1 MGRIKLLSELIKAV
15 GKKNK
20 KTLKNTKPTTIKG
33 VNIKTKAG
41 KKFGEKVKNQPK
53 LIAGQKP
60 KGMRDDLPADIDKPS
75 FFKKGSIDASF
86 RDKNPTKKQAGG
98 ALVSLRRRGLD
109 KGRRDMLN
117 TFKEAKKNK
126 PDGRMNLDDIKKVEA
141 RKKARLGK
149 ASTKALKARGMKDGG
164 GLRDK
169 PEGNKG
175 LPKLPTEVRNK
186 MGFKK
191 DGGLVSAT
199 AKLKAQGLT
208 HGGPVRGKA
217 RGMGAATKGGGYNV

>member
-41 KKFGEKVKNQPK
+41 KEFGEKVKNQPK
-53 LIAGQKP
+53 RIRGQKP
-60 KGMRDDLPADIDKPS
+60 EGMRDDLPADIDKPS
-75 FFKKGSIDASF
+75 FLKKRSIASSF
-86 RDKNPTKKQAGG
+86 RDKAVADRKMDIKRQIAKERATFKPRVRTRAINEAFAKALNEKDARKARRMLEDIKKMNKGG
-98 ALVSLRRRGLD
+98 AL
-109 KGRRDMLN
+109 K
-117 TFKEAKKNK
+117 
-126 PDGRMNLDDIKKVEA
+126 DI
-141 RKKARLGK
+141 
-149 ASTKALKARGMKDGG
+149 
-164 GLRDK
+164 

-175 LPKLPTEVRNK
+175 LPKLPREVRNK

-199 AKLKAQGLT
+199 AKLKAQGLK